1 MSQVLKVRVS
11 RKYPKDLDVLR
22 ESGRDISKLEP
33 LVALLR
39 QGKPLP
45 PRCLDHPLVGDLRNF
60 RDAHVDE
67 PDDWV
72 LVYRVIGG
80 VLLLYRTGTHARV
93 FRGSGSSWHRRQKRP
108 Q

>member
-1 MSQVLKVRVS
+1 MLKVRVS
-11 RKYPKDLDVLR
+11 KKYPNDLDALR
-22 ESGRDISKLEP
+22 ANGRDLAKLDA

-39 QGKPLP
+39 EGKPLP
-45 PRCLDHPLVGDLRNF
+45 PRYLDHPLVGDLRHF

-80 VLLLYRTGTHARV
+80 VLLLYRTGEHGRV
-93 FRGSGSSWHRRQKRP
+93 FRASRSSWHRRQKR
-108 Q
+108 